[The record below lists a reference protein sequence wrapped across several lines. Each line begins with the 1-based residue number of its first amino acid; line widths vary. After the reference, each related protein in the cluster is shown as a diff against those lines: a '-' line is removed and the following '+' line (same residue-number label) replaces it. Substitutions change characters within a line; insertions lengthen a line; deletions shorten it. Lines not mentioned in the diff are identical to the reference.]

1 MSAQDYAPDP
11 ALLAKAET
19 LTEALPYMQR
29 YAGETFVVKYG
40 GHAMGDPELAH
51 DFAEDVVLMKAVGI
65 NPIVVH
71 GGGPQIGAM
80 LKTLG
85 VESRF
90 VDGLR
95 VTDAETARV
104 AEMVL
109 SGNINKELVSWIGK
123 AGGRAVGIS
132 GKDAGLVTA
141 TKVQRT
147 TRDPDSN
154 IESAVDLGFVGEPID
169 VDRRLLDTISRA
181 GMIPVV
187 APIGIGE
194 DGHTYNI
201 NADTMAGAIAI
212 ATGAARLFLLTDV
225 AGVLDKEKKL
235 LSDLTPASID
245 MLRADGTISGGMIPK
260 LETCIDAV
268 EAGVDAAVVLDGRI
282 PHAMLLEVFTR
293 RGAGTLIR
301 RG

>member
-1 MSAQDYAPDP
+1 MSTNETLDP

-40 GHAMGDPELAH
+40 GHAMGDPEAAH
-51 DFAEDVVLMKAVGI
+51 DFAEDVVLLKAVGI

-80 LKTLG
+80 LKASG
-85 VESRF
+85 IESRF

-95 VTDAETARV
+95 VTDAATAKV

-109 SGNINKELVSWIGK
+109 SGAINKEIVSWIGK
-123 AGGRAVGIS
+123 AGGRAVGLS
-132 GKDAGLVTA
+132 GKDGRMVIAK
-141 TKVQRT
+141 KVRRT
-147 TRDPDSN
+147 QKDPDSN
-154 IESAVDLGFVGEPID
+154 IEREIDLGFVGEPAD
-169 VDRRLLDTISRA
+169 VDRRVIDTISKA
-181 GMIPVV
+181 GMIPVI
-187 APIGIGE
+187 APIAIGE
-194 DGHTYNI
+194 DGETYNI

-225 AGVLDKEKKL
+225 MGVLDKEKRL
-235 LSDLTPASID
+235 MTDLTPRQID
-245 MLRADGTISGGMIPK
+245 ALREDGTISGGMIPK
-260 LETCIDAV
+260 LETCVDAV
-268 EAGVDAAVVLDGRI
+268 EGGVDAAVILDGRV
-282 PHAMLLEVFTR
+282 PHAMLIEIFTK

-301 RG
+301 AE